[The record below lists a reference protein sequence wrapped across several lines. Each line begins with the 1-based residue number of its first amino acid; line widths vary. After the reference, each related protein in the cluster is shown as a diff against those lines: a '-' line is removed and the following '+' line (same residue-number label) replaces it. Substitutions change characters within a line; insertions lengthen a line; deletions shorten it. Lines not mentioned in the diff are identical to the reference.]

1 MKKHLLS
8 IVMLIIAAVSLFS
21 QAPQSFKYQAIAR
34 NGGGEVISNQD
45 ISIKVNLLQG
55 NESGQVVY
63 SETHTIRTNEYG
75 LITLEIGNGS
85 NLRGDFSKINW
96 ALSKYYV
103 EIEIDING
111 GSDYVSMGISPLLSV
126 PYALYAETSGNS
138 SKEANSWSDGPNEV
152 YVTNLTKNVAIGTTT
167 ANGILD
173 IAGQY
178 YFPNTSGSD
187 GQILK
192 TDGTG
197 ELSWQDMDIDGL
209 SDGLTSSTSIF
220 LGQGAGTSDDGS
232 NNWCIGIGE
241 GALYNNTNSD
251 YNLAIG
257 YNAAY
262 SGTSAYGNTAIGSN
276 TLYGVTTGD
285 RNTAIGYAALY
296 NNSKGL
302 DNIAIGLKSSYLNEK
317 GHYNIRIGN
326 FSGFNNDG
334 GSRNTIIGHNAGRGT
349 STHKKDGNVFL
360 GYMAG
365 YSETGSDKLYIE
377 NSNSTS
383 PLIYGDFDRDLLRVN
398 GTLNVNNEYSFPTT
412 DGTDGQFLQTNGSG
426 VLSWTSIGSSTYTI
440 NRALIS
446 DGSGN
451 IAVSDVTATELGYL
465 DGVTS
470 SVQTQLDGKQ
480 ASITGAATT
489 ITTLD
494 LTPSRALISNSSGKV
509 AVSDITNIELGYL
522 DGVSSNVQTQL
533 DGKTSSQWTTSG
545 SDIYYSAGNVGIG
558 TSASPTERL
567 DVSGNIRATGTIRS
581 GNSITIDG
589 VNDKITASG
598 GVLSFED
605 ENLTTSGNIFASQLH
620 PVGDNSS
627 YVELESKVLSF
638 YVNWSNMLHMDGNAR
653 EVVFNPHP
661 DTYDNDWMIQ
671 SYDGSSIYDAVKFD
685 QGEATLT
692 LNQTD
697 QYIIA
702 GQDEQ
707 ARLFLYADE
716 GDDAADKWSIVSH
729 GIGLYFQDTYSSKY
743 LAFGYGTGVVVNE
756 SGDDDVDFRV
766 ESDTD
771 ENALFVDAGT
781 GSVGIGV
788 SSVSPSD
795 KLHVQGNMRLTGSLK
810 DKDGDTGTSGQLL
823 SSTETGTDWIDA
835 PSGGGG
841 GAAVLSTQD
850 VYTGANASS
859 FSIDGKVNSSD
870 ELRASMIIPRSG
882 TLKNLYAIPNKT
894 TNAGSNSVMTI
905 RVNGTDTDLT
915 VTIPENSSSVASNLV
930 NTVNVSAGDRLTVH
944 FEETNGTASGAN
956 ITASF
961 LLE

>member
-8 IVMLIIAAVSLFS
+8 IVMLLIAAVSLFS

-34 NGGGEVISNQD
+34 DGGGEVISNQD

-96 ALSKYYV
+96 ALSKYFV

-197 ELSWQDMDIDGL
+197 ELSWQDMDINGL

-349 STHKKDGNVFL
+349 STHKKDGNVFI

-426 VLSWTSIGSSTYTI
+426 VLSWMTLVENYSSD
-440 NRALIS
+440 RALITNS
-446 DGSGN
+446 SGS
-451 IAVSDVTATELGYL
+451 ITVSDVTSTELSYL

-494 LTPSRALISNSSGKV
+494 LTANRALISNSSGKV
-509 AVSDITNIELGYL
+509 AVSSSSIDASAYFDYVEVNSSSDEWGLWHTDGTYDIGTWVGTSGGFSGGWLGTYNSYPMGFFTSDSDTPGMVLLTSGNVGIGTIAPSEKLEVIGNVKASGTLQSGDNITIDGGSTPALSVRKG
-522 DGVSSNVQTQL
+522 GVSGNAVLESGPGLNGLGQPAGYMINVNDDNGKYMAGMGLLGDKWYNGSFGNGLSLPSPEGAAFYTSGDGSDYGIEIGSFLGANTFTVDKDGNASMTGFQLTDSPSSGYVLVSNSQGVGTW
-533 DGKTSSQWTTSG
+533 TSPQWSQWTTSG
-545 SDIYYSAGNVGIG
+545 SDIYY
-558 TSASPTERL
+558 T
-567 DVSGNIRATGTIRS
+567 
-581 GNSITIDG
+581 
-589 VNDKITASG
+589 
-598 GVLSFED
+598 
-605 ENLTTSGNIFASQLH
+605 
-620 PVGDNSS
+620 
-627 YVELESKVLSF
+627 
-638 YVNWSNMLHMDGNAR
+638 
-653 EVVFNPHP
+653 
-661 DTYDNDWMIQ
+661 
-671 SYDGSSIYDAVKFD
+671 
-685 QGEATLT
+685 
-692 LNQTD
+692 
-697 QYIIA
+697 
-702 GQDEQ
+702 
-707 ARLFLYADE
+707 
-716 GDDAADKWSIVSH
+716 
-729 GIGLYFQDTYSSKY
+729 
-743 LAFGYGTGVVVNE
+743 
-756 SGDDDVDFRV
+756 
-766 ESDTD
+766 
-771 ENALFVDAGT
+771 T
-781 GSVGIGV
+781 GSVGIGTMT
-788 SSVSPSD
+788 PD
-795 KLHVQGNMRLTGSLK
+795 EDLHVDGDMRLDNGAFYF
-810 DKDGDTGTSGQLL
+810 GD
-823 SSTETGTDWIDA
+823 A
-835 PSGGGG
+835 
-841 GAAVLSTQD
+841 
-850 VYTGANASS
+850 
-859 FSIDGKVNSSD
+859 
-870 ELRASMIIPRSG
+870 
-882 TLKNLYAIPNKT
+882 
-894 TNAGSNSVMTI
+894 
-905 RVNGTDTDLT
+905 DTDGSWRIT
-915 VTIPENSSSVASNLV
+915 RTGDNLV
-930 NTVNVSAGDRLTVH
+930 
-944 FEETNGTASGAN
+944 FERRESGSWVTK
-956 ITASF
+956 I
-961 LLE
+961 EMKP